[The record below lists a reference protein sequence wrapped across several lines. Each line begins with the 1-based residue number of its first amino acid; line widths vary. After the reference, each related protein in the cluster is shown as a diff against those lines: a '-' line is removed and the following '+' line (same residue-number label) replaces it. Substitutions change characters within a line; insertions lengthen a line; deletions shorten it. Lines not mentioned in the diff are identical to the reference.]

1 MRAELVEL
9 VEYEE
14 SVLSDEL
21 VAAVPAAFWREL
33 DITLSKA
40 PGDRAWRARPDALS
54 GIARLVQGGLDLT
67 VVIKPKLSGADTIF
81 LAEHAFGQRIDALRR
96 PDADRVGID
105 STYSDPVAALL
116 IWYVDAVSDFA
127 TRWLRRSYRS
137 RRVTLH
143 GEVRGRFLISQ
154 YVAQN
159 LASGRSAD
167 VPCIITERTIDTA
180 NNRVLKAGL
189 RQVGK
194 LASVLP
200 SSAARRAVRAAVNA
214 TLPRFAEVKDV
225 AIGPTQLRAVSTAGP
240 ERHYSNLLRATVD
253 LLAGRYLSAD
263 AGATATESFLWSMPV
278 LFQEA
283 LRGVISEAGVI
294 GLDPRTRPSAHI
306 YDAEGHRLRSS
317 RIDPDYVLETGA
329 GPILLDAKYKDALRL
344 AAPGDDGI
352 VVGHD
357 GPTIRVSRHDVYQMA
372 AYRQHP
378 RWIGAPVAL
387 VYPVVLTHGQPLPSP
402 YEVRGFG
409 APIGLVFMDV
419 GPAARSNVA
428 AFVAQLEQLTSLLR
442 AEVDVPASS
451 LTAP

>member
-1 MRAELVEL
+1 
-9 VEYEE
+9 
-14 SVLSDEL
+14 
-21 VAAVPAAFWREL
+21 
-33 DITLSKA
+33 
-40 PGDRAWRARPDALS
+40 
-54 GIARLVQGGLDLT
+54 
-67 VVIKPKLSGADTIF
+67 
-81 LAEHAFGQRIDALRR
+81 
-96 PDADRVGID
+96 
-105 STYSDPVAALL
+105 
-116 IWYVDAVSDFA
+116 
-127 TRWLRRSYRS
+127 
-137 RRVTLH
+137 
-143 GEVRGRFLISQ
+143 
-154 YVAQN
+154 
-159 LASGRSAD
+159 
-167 VPCIITERTIDTA
+167 
-180 NNRVLKAGL
+180 
-189 RQVGK
+189 
-194 LASVLP
+194 
-200 SSAARRAVRAAVNA
+200 VRAAVNA